1 VSVSTVEY
9 YERGESQAV
18 TNVKIDNVNGLIC
31 LDEGDSM
38 NEIAADHELSE
49 TALIDQIELAR
60 QYFVPYA
67 DTWSKHK
74 NDIIFPEEQ

>member
-1 VSVSTVEY
+1 
-9 YERGESQAV
+9 
-18 TNVKIDNVNGLIC
+18 
-31 LDEGDSM
+31 M

-74 NDIIFPEEQ
+74 NDIIFTEEQ